1 MNTQLY
7 VFAIQV
13 QMVVNPLFTKLVRF
27 VKLIYCFLLKYDKK
41 ASELIKWYIYQKYIL
56 YF

>member
-1 MNTQLY
+1 MPVGRENLSQ
-7 VFAIQV
+7 I
-13 QMVVNPLFTKLVRF
+13 LVRF